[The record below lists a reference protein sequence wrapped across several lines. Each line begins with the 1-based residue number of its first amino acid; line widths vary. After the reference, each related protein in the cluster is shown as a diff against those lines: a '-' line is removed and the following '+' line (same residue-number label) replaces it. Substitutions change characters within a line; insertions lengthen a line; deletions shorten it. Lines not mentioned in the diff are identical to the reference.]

1 MCLMRDVIVLCL
13 GLARYPLAPGASTIG
28 GKEHAMEKIWLKSYP
43 EGVPHEVDPGQYRSL
58 THLLEESFRKNAA
71 RPFSVC
77 MERWMSYGQLDDL
90 SVALGAWLQ
99 NQGLEAGARVAIM
112 LPNIPQFAV
121 TMAGVLRAG
130 YTCVNVNPLYTAR
143 ELEHQLKDS
152 GATAIV
158 ILENF
163 ATTLEEVIEATQVKH
178 VVVASMGDLLGFWFG
193 RWITFAVRHL
203 AKMVP
208 AYKLPLGDG
217 RKVTTFNQALAQGS
231 TLALKPAPQSLDS
244 IAFLQ
249 YTGGTTGLSKG
260 AVLTHRNI
268 VAAIL
273 QAEAWFT
280 PALKRVGEVNRV
292 NSIAALPLYH
302 IFALTLCLLGIRWG
316 AHLTLIPNPRDIG
329 KFIEVLKQRP
339 FHLLPA
345 VNTLFNALLQH
356 PQFKSVDFSQLCVSQ
371 AGGMAASAGTARQWQ
386 EVTGCAMVEGWGM
399 SETCAIGTNNPV
411 NTRTFSGSIG
421 LPLPGIEL
429 VIMNDAGQSLP
440 QGETGEI
447 GIRGPNVM
455 PGYYQ
460 QPEENTAAFTP
471 DGFLRTGDIGIMDA
485 DGYTKIVDR
494 KKDMIL
500 VSGFNVF
507 PNELESVISLCPGV
521 VECAAIGV
529 PDEKQGEAIK
539 VFIVRSDPILTEED
553 VGRYCR
559 QNLTGYKLPKY
570 VEFRDELPKTNV
582 GKILRRELRTAK

>member
-1 MCLMRDVIVLCL
+1 MDK
-13 GLARYPLAPGASTIG
+13 Y
-28 GKEHAMEKIWLKSYP
+28 WLKSYP
-43 EGVPHEVDPGQYRSL
+43 EHVPHEVDPDQYRSL
-58 THLLEESFRKNAA
+58 NHLLEESFRKNAA

-77 MERWMSYGQLDDL
+77 MERWMSYRQLDEL
-90 SVALGAWLQ
+90 SGALGAWLQ
-99 NQGLEAGARVAIM
+99 AQGLEPGARVAIM

-163 ATTLEEVIEATQVKH
+163 AATLEEVIDRTQIKH
-178 VVVASMGDLLGFWFG
+178 VVMASMGDLLGFWFG

-208 AYKLPLGDG
+208 AYRLPLDNG
-217 RKVTTFNQALAQGS
+217 RTVTPFNQAVAKGAA
-231 TLALKPAPQSLDS
+231 LALKPTAQSLDS

-280 PALKRVGEVNRV
+280 PALKRIGDVNKV

-302 IFALTLCLLGIRWG
+302 IFALTLCLLAIRWG
-316 AHLTLIPNPRDIG
+316 SHLTLVPNPRDIG
-329 KFIEVLKQRP
+329 KFIEVLKRRP

-356 PQFKSVDFSQLCVSQ
+356 PQFRSVDFSQLCVSQ

-411 NTRTFSGSIG
+411 MARTFSGSIG
-421 LPLPGIEL
+421 LPLPGIE
-429 VIMNDAGQSLP
+429 IAIKDDAGQSLTL
-440 QGETGEI
+440 GESGEI
-447 GIRGPNVM
+447 CIKGPNVT

-460 QPEENTAAFTP
+460 QPAENALAFTS

-485 DGYTKIVDR
+485 NGYTRIVDR

-507 PNELESVISLCPGV
+507 PNELENVISLCPGV
-521 VECAAIGV
+521 VECAAVGV

-539 VFIVRSDPILTEED
+539 VFIVKSDPTLTEED
-553 VGRYCR
+553 VGGYCR

-570 VEFRDELPKTNV
+570 IEFRDELPKTNV